1 MRKHCACPFSNPI
14 SACSESGYYS
24 RVLIRAS
31 FLQPS
36 RAINGCPCVPRHLFP
51 FQLLYLLMFSVECLP
66 LSPTAGGLCPSPP
79 ETPSSIAACGWLR
92 RGAGGLTLS
101 KCCRCGFSVTDGEN
115 LTFPHFL
122 KPRRL
127 PPGVFSYCSW
137 SLCPMLPAL
146 RLSGAGVPLSWE

>member
-79 ETPSSIAACGWLR
+79 ETPPSIAACGWLR